1 MTSINTNVGALVAL
15 RNLQSTNSALEMTQ
29 DRVSTGYKV
38 IGPKDDASNFS
49 IAQGLRADLKAF
61 DAVQQSL
68 SSGRGIVAAAIAG
81 ATSVSDLLA
90 DIKKKVIE
98 SSNPAN
104 TDTQQSILAADFNS
118 MLSQLNTFVTNA
130 VYNGRNLV
138 SSGSQSVAI
147 TSTITGG
154 QLTIS
159 NASTL
164 GGVSTAL
171 SAGVA
176 TTAGALS
183 LLTAIAAQE
192 LIVGQALGT
201 LGANAKDIEF
211 LSTFTKTLSDAVTE
225 GLGALVDA
233 DLAKESA
240 KLQALQVK
248 QQLGVQ
254 ALSIANQR
262 PQVLLSLFGG

>member
-1 MTSINTNVGALVAL
+1 MTSINTNVGALIAL
-15 RNLQSTNSALEMTQ
+15 KNLGATSTALDRTQ
-29 DRVSTGYKV
+29 NRVSTGLR
-38 IGPKDDASNFS
+38 ITGPKDDASNFS

-68 SSGRGIVAAAIAG
+68 ASGRGILSAAIAG

-90 DIKKKVIE
+90 DIKKKAIE
-98 SSNPAN
+98 ASNPAN
-104 TDTQQSILAADFNS
+104 TLSQQTILSNDFTA
-118 MLSQLNTFVTNA
+118 MIAQLNTFVTNS

-138 SSGSQSVAI
+138 SRASASVTI

-154 QLTIS
+154 QLTLNQVSSVGDVSANLTI
-159 NASTL
+159 
-164 GGVSTAL
+164 GV
-171 SAGVA
+171 G

-183 LLTAIAAQE
+183 LIAQIDLE
-192 LIVGQALGT
+192 ITKVGSALGT
-201 LGANAKDIEF
+201 LGANSKDIEF
-211 LSTFTKTLSDAVTE
+211 LGTFTQTLADAVTE

-240 KLQALQVK
+240 NLQSLQVK
-248 QQLGVQ
+248 QQLGIQ

-262 PQVLLSLFGG
+262 PQTLLSLFR

>member
-1 MTSINTNVGALVAL
+1 MGSINTNVGALIAL
-15 RNLQSTNSALEMTQ
+15 RNLSLTNVGLDVTQ

-38 IGPKDDASNFS
+38 IGPKDDGSNFS
-49 IAQGLRADLKAF
+49 IAQGLRSELKAF
-61 DAVQQSL
+61 DAIQQSL

-81 ATSVSDLLA
+81 ANSVSDLLA
-90 DIKKKVIE
+90 DVKKKVIE

-104 TDTQQSILAADFNS
+104 TAAQQSILSADFNA
-118 MLSQLNTFVTNA
+118 MVAQLNTFVSNA

-138 SSGSQSVAI
+138 SEGSGSVSI

-154 QLTIS
+154 QLTIN
-159 NASTL
+159 NASGL

-171 SAGVA
+171 SSGVA
-176 TTAGALS
+176 TTAGALA
-183 LLTAIAAQE
+183 LLTAITAQE
-192 LIVGQALGT
+192 LIIGQALGS
-201 LGANAKDIEF
+201 LGANARDIEF

-248 QQLGVQ
+248 QQLGIQ
-254 ALSIANQR
+254 ALSIANAR
-262 PQVLLSLFGG
+262 PQTLLALFG

>member
-1 MTSINTNVGALVAL
+1 MGSINTNVGALIAL
-15 RNLQSTNSALEMTQ
+15 RNLSATNVGLDVTQ

-38 IGPKDDASNFS
+38 IGPKDDGSNFS
-49 IAQGLRADLKAF
+49 IAQGLRSELKAF
-61 DAVQQSL
+61 DAIQQSL

-81 ATSVSDLLA
+81 ANSVSDLLA

-104 TDTQQSILAADFNS
+104 TSAQQSILSADFNS
-118 MLSQLNTFVTNA
+118 MIAQLNTFVSNA
-130 VYNGRNLV
+130 IYNGRNLV
-138 SSGSQSVAI
+138 SAGSGSVSI

-154 QLTIS
+154 QLTIN
-159 NASTL
+159 NASGL

-171 SAGVA
+171 SGGVA
-176 TTAGALS
+176 TTAGALA
-183 LLTAIAAQE
+183 LLTAITAQE
-192 LIVGQALGT
+192 LIVGQALGS
-201 LGANAKDIEF
+201 LGANSKDIEF
-211 LSTFTKTLSDAVTE
+211 LATFTKTLADAVTE

-248 QQLGVQ
+248 QQLGIQ
-254 ALSIANQR
+254 ALSIANAR
-262 PQVLLSLFGG
+262 PQSILALFG

>member
-1 MTSINTNVGALVAL
+1 MSSINTNVGALVAL
-15 RNLQSTNSALEMTQ
+15 RNLNATNTALERTQ
-29 DRVSTGYKV
+29 DRVSTGFKV
-38 IGPKDDASNFS
+38 IGPKDDGSTFS

-68 SSGRGIVAAAIAG
+68 SSGRGVVAAAIAG

-90 DIKKKVIE
+90 DVKKKVIE
-98 SSNPAN
+98 ASNPAN
-104 TDTQQSILAADFNS
+104 TATQQSILAADFTS
-118 MLSQLNTFVTNA
+118 MMSQLNTFVSNA

-138 SSGSQSVAI
+138 SAGSSSVSI

-154 QLTIS
+154 QLTIN
-159 NASTL
+159 NASAL

-171 SAGVA
+171 SSGVA

-183 LLTAIAAQE
+183 LLTAITAQE
-192 LIVGQALGT
+192 LIIGQALGT

-240 KLQALQVK
+240 QLQALQVK
-248 QQLGVQ
+248 QQLGIQ

-262 PQVLLSLFGG
+262 PQTLLSLFG

>member
-1 MTSINTNVGALVAL
+1 MTSINTNVGALIAL
-15 RNLQSTNSALEMTQ
+15 RNLSLTNSELEKAQ
-29 DRVSTGYKV
+29 DRVSTGLKV
-38 IGPKDDASNFS
+38 IGPKDDASNFA

-68 SSGRGIVAAAIAG
+68 AAGKGIVAAAIAG
-81 ATSVSDLLA
+81 ANSVSDLLS

-98 SSNPAN
+98 AANPAN
-104 TDTQQSILAADFNS
+104 TANQQSILSADFNA
-118 MLSQLNTFVTNA
+118 MLAQLNTFVSNA
-130 VYNGRNLV
+130 VYNGRNLISTGSV
-138 SSGSQSVAI
+138 SVSI
-147 TSTITGG
+147 TATITGG
-154 QLTIS
+154 QLTIN
-159 NASTL
+159 NASSL

-171 SAGVA
+171 TGGV
-176 TTAGALS
+176 TTTSGALA
-183 LLTAIAAQE
+183 LLTTVTAQE

-201 LGANAKDIEF
+201 LGANAKSIEF
-211 LSTFTKTLSDAVTE
+211 QSDFVKTLGDAVTE
-225 GLGALVDA
+225 GLGSLVDA

-262 PQVLLSLFGG
+262 PQIILGLFGS